1 MKYYYRATTLDAP
14 RRRLASSGGGGE
26 FPNHDRLVQQ
36 IWSDSMLIS
45 AGMHDGPLRPLP
57 CVVWLQD
64 WVQISDSAAESDG
77 WCGCLLVTAACHHR
91 YPAADRETGS
101 EGPRGGRE
109 GERMEFMV
117 IHRFG
122 GGAGARI
129 ISGGASGDKRREFG
143 AAGCRGG
150 CAHGGGPH
158 LWHGASS
165 RPPPRTRS
173 SQHWCAPSRPSLVIG
188 GGE

>member
-1 MKYYYRATTLDAP
+1 
-14 RRRLASSGGGGE
+14 
-26 FPNHDRLVQQ
+26 
-36 IWSDSMLIS
+36 MLIS
-45 AGMHDGPLRPLP
+45 AGMHDGSLSSP

-101 EGPRGGRE
+101 EGPRGGGE

-122 GGAGARI
+122 GGAAARI
-129 ISGGASGDKRREFG
+129 IGGGASGDKRREFG
-143 AAGCRGG
+143 AARRLPRRVRPRRRRPTSLAWCFVS
-150 CAHGGGPH
+150 GGPRRAP
-158 LWHGASS
+158 LSSTSRSQRSGTGAGS
-165 RPPPRTRS
+165 RS
-173 SQHWCAPSRPSLVIG
+173 SLARNRRRRVVHPLLRRGILRVG